1 MSNSVSTLGEA
12 RAGDASGDS
21 APAGDAPAGDAPGD
35 GWRSGGL
42 AALRGELD
50 RIDDSVHDLLMQRAE
65 VVEHVARSGKP
76 AAFRPGREAAIIRR
90 LLGRHQGGLPPVAL
104 VRIWRELLAGTTAMQ
119 GGFSVAVPE
128 TQALAQLAR
137 EHFGAL
143 APIRVHAG
151 FAEALAEVAH
161 GVAAV
166 AVLPYPTADEPWWLT
181 LPTHTPRLHIIARLP
196 FWQARPA
203 GLPAT
208 QAVVVA
214 GAPAD
219 ASGDDRSFLLGRS
232 ARGRAEIT
240 DALAAAGLPPHR
252 LLLAGD
258 AAGHLL
264 AEVPGMLD
272 EDDGRLALLGHALLD
287 DVLLDDVLLGDVRGR
302 PVVLGGYAVPLAGNA
317 A

>member
-1 MSNSVSTLGEA
+1 MSNSASTLGKA
-12 RAGDASGDS
+12 RAAEVYAGDAQ
-21 APAGDAPAGDAPGD
+21 AGDAAAEAPPDD

-42 AALRGELD
+42 TALRGELD
-50 RIDDSVHDLLMQRAE
+50 RIDDSLHDLLMQRAE
-65 VVEHVARSGKP
+65 VVEHVARAGKP

-119 GGFSVAVPE
+119 GGFSVAVPD

-143 APIRVHAG
+143 TPVRGHAG
-151 FAEALAEVAH
+151 FTQVLAEVAC
-161 GVAAV
+161 GAAAA
-166 AVLPYPTADEPWWLT
+166 AVLPYPTLDETWWLA
-181 LPTHTPRLHIIARLP
+181 LPEQTPRLHIIARLP

-219 ASGDDRSFLLGRS
+219 ASGDDKSFLIGRS
-232 ARGRAEIT
+232 ACGKAEIT
-240 DALAAAGLPPHR
+240 DALTAAGLPPHR
-252 LLLAGD
+252 LLLTGD
-258 AAGHLL
+258 AAGNLL
-264 AEVPGMLD
+264 AELPGMLE
-272 EDDGRLALLGHALLD
+272 EDDGRLAQ
-287 DVLLDDVLLGDVRGR
+287 LGDVLRR
-302 PVVLGGYAVPLAGNA
+302 PVVLGGYAVPVAGNDA
-317 A
+317 